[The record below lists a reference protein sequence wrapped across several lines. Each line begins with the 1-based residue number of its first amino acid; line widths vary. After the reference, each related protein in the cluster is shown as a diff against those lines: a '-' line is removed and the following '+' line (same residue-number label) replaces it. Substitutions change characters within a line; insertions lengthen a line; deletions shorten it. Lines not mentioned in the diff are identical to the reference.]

1 MQQNALFESFMSFKW
16 DLKKNKHSM
25 YVCVPYN

>member
-16 DLKKNKHSM
+16 DLKKTQTF
-25 YVCVPYN
+25 YVCLCTL